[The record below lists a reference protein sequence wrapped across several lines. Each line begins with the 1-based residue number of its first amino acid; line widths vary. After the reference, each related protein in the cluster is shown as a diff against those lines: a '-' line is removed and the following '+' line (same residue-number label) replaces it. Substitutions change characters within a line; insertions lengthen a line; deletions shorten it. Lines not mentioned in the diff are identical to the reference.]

1 LIVFQFLGNG
11 NRTVICNL
19 IFCSL
24 AYTFRKF
31 LVFFTDWAQGISL
44 YLRIKKQQQNLDEE
58 VIAYFKSTNSI
69 IQTVSFYKNQTNKP
83 LVEAKT
89 TLKIY

>member
-1 LIVFQFLGNG
+1 
-11 NRTVICNL
+11 VICNL